1 MTRKIKRYSEA
12 FRRQVVAEYEAGESI
27 HSLQQRYG
35 IRGATTIPRWVQK
48 YGREGLRHEVV
59 HIQTAEVA
67 NRVKELENRVKDL
80 EQALG
85 KISLE
90 KIVLES
96 MLEEYQDTF
105 GELAKKNAP
114 PSSSAPTPKP
124 TKQTGSREA

>member
-1 MTRKIKRYSEA
+1 MTHKIKRYSEA
-12 FRRQVVAEYEAGESI
+12 FSRQVVAEYEAGESI
-27 HSLQQRYG
+27 LSLQQRYG

-59 HIQTAEVA
+59 HIQTTEEA
-67 NRVKELENRVKDL
+67 NRVQALEKQVKEL

-96 MLEEYQDTF
+96 MLEEYQGTF
-105 GELAKKNAP
+105 GELAKKNALL
-114 PSSSAPTPKP
+114 SSSAHT
-124 TKQTGSREA
+124 TKSSKRAGAK